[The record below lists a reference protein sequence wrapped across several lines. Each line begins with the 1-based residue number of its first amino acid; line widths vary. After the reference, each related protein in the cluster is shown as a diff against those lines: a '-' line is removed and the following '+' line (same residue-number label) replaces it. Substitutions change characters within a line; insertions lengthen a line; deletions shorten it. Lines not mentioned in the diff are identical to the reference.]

1 MAHYKINELKGPFGY
16 SREGDGT
23 VVYMFVQDL
32 DLNAVQ
38 QVVEYAYDNYTEDE
52 EGEEVR
58 DWAEYSPAML
68 DTETAGEIKDKL
80 NCVEVT
86 KNITTDG
93 SVIEKFELFLVKEV
107 LENKIPLIFLDADE
121 KKIFQINKDNLKA
134 VIKKYKE
141 KLSIYIREY
150 DHIYSY

>member
-1 MAHYKINELKGPFGY
+1 
-16 SREGDGT
+16 
-23 VVYMFVQDL
+23 MFVQDL

-58 DWAEYSPAML
+58 DWAEYDPSIL
-68 DTETAGEIKDKL
+68 DTEMAGSLEGEL
-80 NCVEVT
+80 TCMEVT

-93 SVIEKFELFLVKEV
+93 SVVEKFELFLVQEV
-107 LENKIPLIFLDADE
+107 LENKIPLIFIDADE

-141 KLSIYIREY
+141 KLSIFIREY
-150 DHIYSY
+150 DHVYDY